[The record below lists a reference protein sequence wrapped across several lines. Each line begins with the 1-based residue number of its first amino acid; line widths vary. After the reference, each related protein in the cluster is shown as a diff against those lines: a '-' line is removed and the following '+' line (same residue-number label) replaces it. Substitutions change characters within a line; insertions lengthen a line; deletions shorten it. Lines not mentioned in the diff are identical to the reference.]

1 MKVEMDEKDRC
12 ILRELLSDGR
22 LSYSE
27 LGRRCGLSRQ
37 TVFNRVRRLFERG
50 LIRKFSACVDAE
62 RLGLPFKAYVL
73 IVAKPDRALREEL
86 AEFLRR
92 CRCVTQL
99 HLLFGRFDFFVELL
113 VRDKAELTAFIKS
126 LHAFGAVERTE
137 TFMVYETLKH
147 EPEAPLLAALDA
159 GGGI

>member
-1 MKVEMDEKDRC
+1 MKIEIDDKDKC
-12 ILRELLSDGR
+12 ILRGLLSDGR
-22 LSYSE
+22 LPYSE

-37 TVFNRVRRLFERG
+37 TVFNRIRRLLERR
-50 LIRKFSACVDAE
+50 LIKKFSTCVDAE
-62 RLGLPFKAYVL
+62 KLGLSFKAYVL
-73 IVAKPDRALREEL
+73 IIAKPDKTLREEL
-86 AEFLRR
+86 ADFLRR

-113 VRDKAELTAFIKS
+113 VRDKAELTAFIKN

-137 TFMVYETLKH
+137 TFMVYETLKY
-147 EPEAPLLAALDA
+147 EPEAPLLAMLDA

>member
-1 MKVEMDEKDRC
+1 MRIELDENDKC
-12 ILRELLSDGR
+12 ILKGLLSDGR

-27 LGRRCGLSRQ
+27 LGRQCGLSRQ
-37 TVFNRVRRLFERG
+37 TVLNRIRRLLEGG
-50 LIRKFSACVDAE
+50 LIKKFSMRLDAE
-62 RLGLPFKAYVL
+62 KLGLSFKAYVL
-73 IVAKPDRALREEL
+73 IIAKPDKVLREEL
-86 AEFLRR
+86 TEFLKR

-147 EPEAPLLAALDA
+147 EPEAPLLAVLNA